1 LPSARKID
9 GFAVE
14 YWQRALSDKALWGRQ
29 ADMAGI
35 EMLLADAAATRQRSS
50 RNAQRVKLDRLP
62 PRKVLLI
69 SESKFTAVK
78 ISYLGGSLL

>member
-1 LPSARKID
+1 MAARDLPLAYEID

-29 ADMAGI
+29 ADMEGI
-35 EMLLADAAATRQRSS
+35 EMLLADAAATRQYSP
-50 RNAQRVKLDRLP
+50 RNAQRVQLDRSPP

-78 ISYLGGSLL
+78 IS